1 MHPFC
6 KTEILLPNVESMEKW
21 AVIACD
27 QFVSQPQYWANAEA
41 FVGDAPSALRMI
53 LPEAYLAENCQ
64 DRISHINEAM
74 TRYLQK
80 QIFQVYPESFI
91 YVERTLQNGSVRKG
105 VVGAMDLA
113 QYDFFPDSK
122 TAIRATE
129 ETVLERLP
137 PRMEIR
143 RDALLELPHVL
154 LLADDTECAL
164 IESLTAKQNQLPLLY
179 DFELM
184 AGGGRIRGFL
194 VGGKDADDFTAQ
206 LEAYG
211 KRITDRY
218 GPHAVV
224 YAVGD
229 GNHSIAAAKACYA
242 ATPTELSRYALVE
255 LENIHDETQ
264 VFEPIHR
271 IIKDTDVKAL
281 LQAMTE
287 KIGCTGGTPIRW
299 FAGGA
304 EGTIHIA
311 VHDGKLAVG
320 IVQDFLDQYLADNPG
335 IIDYIHGDDAL
346 QQLSREAN
354 TLGLLLP
361 AMDKSAFF
369 PSIIRSGTLPRKT
382 FSMGHATEKRYYL
395 EARKIK

>member
-6 KTEILLPNVESMEKW
+6 KTEILLPKVDSMEKW

-27 QFVSQPQYWANAEA
+27 QFVSQPQYWTNAEA

-53 LPEAYLAENCQ
+53 LPEAYLTDNCQ
-64 DRISHINEAM
+64 GRISHINETMA
-74 TRYLQK
+74 RYLQQ
-80 QIFQVYPESFI
+80 QIFQAYPESFI

-113 QYDFFPDSK
+113 QYDFFTDSK
-122 TAIRATE
+122 TAVRATE
-129 ETVLERLP
+129 ETVLDRLP
-137 PRMEIR
+137 PRMDIR

-154 LLADDTECAL
+154 LLADDTECTL
-164 IESLTAKQNQLPLLY
+164 IELLTARRDQLPLLY

-184 AGGGRIRGFL
+184 ADGGRIRGFL
-194 VGGKDADDFTAQ
+194 VSGKDADDFTAQ
-206 LEAYG
+206 LESYG

-242 ATPTELSRYALVE
+242 ANPNELSRYALVE
-255 LENIHDETQ
+255 LENIHDEAQ

-271 IIKDTDVKAL
+271 IIKNTDADAL

-287 KIGCTGGTPIRW
+287 RIGCPGGTPIHW
-299 FAGGA
+299 YAGGTA
-304 EGTIHIA
+304 GTVDIA
-311 VHDGKLAVG
+311 VPDGKLAVG
-320 IVQDFLDQYLADNPG
+320 IVQDFLDQYLAEHPG
-335 IIDYIHGDDAL
+335 IIDYIHGDDTL
-346 QQLSREAN
+346 QELSQAPD

-361 AMDKSAFF
+361 PMDKSAFF